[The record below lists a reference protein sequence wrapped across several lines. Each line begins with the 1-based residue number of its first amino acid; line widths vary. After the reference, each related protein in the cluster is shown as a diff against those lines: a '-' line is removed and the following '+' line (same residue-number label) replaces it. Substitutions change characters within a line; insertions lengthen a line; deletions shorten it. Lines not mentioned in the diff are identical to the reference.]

1 MSLEYAE
8 RRIIKALEAAKGNP
22 TRARQQIIAWSHD
35 DPKLLLALA
44 RPHLTGIVAHAVNR
58 VIYRQN
64 LLASQFHTV
73 KLSIVAAVVAVGVDS
88 PPPQPAANS
97 RAARRIIGLAVRR
110 VIGTS
115 LRTKCASLLSDGVKR
130 WRLSSPPELGER
142 PWRWTC

>member
-8 RRIIKALEAAKGNP
+8 RRIIEALEAAKGNP

-64 LLASQFHTV
+64 LQADDTVSENPQKLDMAPETFGQAILNSLQSNDTPRFGHEGSAAPVGRRKASKSHIEAL
-73 KLSIVAAVVAVGVDS
+73 K
-88 PPPQPAANS
+88 
-97 RAARRIIGLAVRR
+97 RMARRD
-110 VIGTS
+110 T
-115 LRTKCASLLSDGVKR
+115 DD
-130 WRLSSPPELGER
+130 E
-142 PWRWTC
+142 